1 MDLVAEEQR
10 DIIFKEREED
20 LKRLS
25 LPLNCTAFK
34 TSIWDETLYKA
45 WSNIVCFSSDL
56 MVLLSMFSFELL
68 ELIVDSSILIG
79 LHANS
84 KCRST

>member
-1 MDLVAEEQR
+1 MFIFQNSPDAKIFCLVHKMDLVAEEQR

-45 WSNIVCFSSDL
+45 WSQIVSNHSEIITHYPISL
-56 MVLLSMFSFELL
+56 P
-68 ELIVDSSILIG
+68 
-79 LHANS
+79 
-84 KCRST
+84 KR

>member
-45 WSNIVCFSSDL
+45 WSNIVGFATIQKKHTFFSIKIDFL
-56 MVLLSMFSFELL
+56 NYFWL
-68 ELIVDSSILIG
+68 G
-79 LHANS
+79 LHADS
-84 KCRST
+84 EC

>member
-45 WSNIVCFSSDL
+45 WSNIVSINL
-56 MVLLSMFSFELL
+56 MRPFFQLRLNVIYLLVRFT
-68 ELIVDSSILIG
+68 
-79 LHANS
+79 
-84 KCRST
+84 C

>member
-45 WSNIVCFSSDL
+45 WSQIVSYRRVISVSLRYIFRKK
-56 MVLLSMFSFELL
+56 
-68 ELIVDSSILIG
+68 I
-79 LHANS
+79 
-84 KCRST
+84 

>member
-45 WSNIVCFSSDL
+45 WSNIVSK
-56 MVLLSMFSFELL
+56 LLNMKNDVRMLY
-68 ELIVDSSILIG
+68 SIT
-79 LHANS
+79 
-84 KCRST
+84 KCTYSCRTK

>member
-45 WSNIVCFSSDL
+45 WSNIVGFATIQKKHTFFSIKID
-56 MVLLSMFSFELL
+56 F
-68 ELIVDSSILIG
+68 LIIFG
-79 LHANS
+79 
-84 KCRST
+84 

>member
-10 DIIFKEREED
+10 DVIFKEREED

-34 TSIWDETLYKA
+34 TSIWDETLYRA
-45 WSNIVCFSSDL
+45 WSKIVSNQNH
-56 MVLLSMFSFELL
+56 SFH
-68 ELIVDSSILIG
+68 DSK
-79 LHANS
+79 NNRFF
-84 KCRST
+84 CYRFTC

>member
-10 DIIFKEREED
+10 DVIFKEREED

-25 LPLNCTAFK
+25 LPLICTAFK

-45 WSNIVCFSSDL
+45 WSNIVSD
-56 MVLLSMFSFELL
+56 MK
-68 ELIVDSSILIG
+68 
-79 LHANS
+79 N
-84 KCRST
+84 

>member
-45 WSNIVCFSSDL
+45 WSNIVSINL
-56 MVLLSMFSFELL
+56 MRPFFQLRLNVIYVLVRFT
-68 ELIVDSSILIG
+68 
-79 LHANS
+79 
-84 KCRST
+84 C

>member
-45 WSNIVCFSSDL
+45 WSNIVCYDL
-56 MVLLSMFSFELL
+56 IFLLSMFSFELL

-79 LHANS
+79 LHANP

>member
-45 WSNIVCFSSDL
+45 WSNIVSNGL
-56 MVLLSMFSFELL
+56 TFE
-68 ELIVDSSILIG
+68 
-79 LHANS
+79 
-84 KCRST
+84 R

>member
-1 MDLVAEEQR
+1 MKIIEELIKTCKTFIFQNSPEAKIFCLVHKMDLVAEEQR

-45 WSNIVCFSSDL
+45 WSQIVSYRRVIS
-56 MVLLSMFSFELL
+56 V
-68 ELIVDSSILIG
+68 
-79 LHANS
+79 
-84 KCRST
+84 

>member
-45 WSNIVCFSSDL
+45 WSQIVSDQ
-56 MVLLSMFSFELL
+56 F
-68 ELIVDSSILIG
+68 IVAIEETKFGHIL
-79 LHANS
+79 
-84 KCRST
+84 

>member
-45 WSNIVCFSSDL
+45 WSNIVST
-56 MVLLSMFSFELL
+56 
-68 ELIVDSSILIG
+68 ILIAHRD
-79 LHANS
+79 LNKIDRNNLTDFQS
-84 KCRST
+84 LY

>member
-45 WSNIVCFSSDL
+45 WSNIVSGIF
-56 MVLLSMFSFELL
+56 FYRFAFHE
-68 ELIVDSSILIG
+68 
-79 LHANS
+79 AY
-84 KCRST
+84 

>member
-45 WSNIVCFSSDL
+45 WSQIVSTQKTFSKEKAAQSISIMIRQSAL
-56 MVLLSMFSFELL
+56 IIFSLF
-68 ELIVDSSILIG
+68 
-79 LHANS
+79 
-84 KCRST
+84 

>member
-45 WSNIVCFSSDL
+45 WSNIVSINL
-56 MVLLSMFSFELL
+56 MRPFFQLRLNVIYFLVRFT
-68 ELIVDSSILIG
+68 
-79 LHANS
+79 
-84 KCRST
+84 C

>member
-10 DIIFKEREED
+10 DIIFREREED

-45 WSNIVCFSSDL
+45 WSNIVCKRSFYRFYNNDL
-56 MVLLSMFSFELL
+56 IDFISLFIATRFTCSFQTL
-68 ELIVDSSILIG
+68 
-79 LHANS
+79 
-84 KCRST
+84 KR

>member
-10 DIIFKEREED
+10 DVIFKEREED

-45 WSNIVCFSSDL
+45 WSNIVSGRAKPNDFTKFGSL
-56 MVLLSMFSFELL
+56 EISFNFFFP
-68 ELIVDSSILIG
+68 INCSIRFT
-79 LHANS
+79 
-84 KCRST
+84 C

>member
-45 WSNIVCFSSDL
+45 WSNIVCYDL
-56 MVLLSMFSFELL
+56 IFLLSMFSFELL

>member
-10 DIIFKEREED
+10 DVIFKEREED

-45 WSNIVCFSSDL
+45 WSNIVSS
-56 MVLLSMFSFELL
+56 EKKRK
-68 ELIVDSSILIG
+68 SSSQSLKLIG
-79 LHANS
+79 FD
-84 KCRST
+84 

>member
-45 WSNIVCFSSDL
+45 WSNIVRHFPFIFDKSRGMSQSYKTKNL
-56 MVLLSMFSFELL
+56 RKYEGSF
-68 ELIVDSSILIG
+68 
-79 LHANS
+79 
-84 KCRST
+84 